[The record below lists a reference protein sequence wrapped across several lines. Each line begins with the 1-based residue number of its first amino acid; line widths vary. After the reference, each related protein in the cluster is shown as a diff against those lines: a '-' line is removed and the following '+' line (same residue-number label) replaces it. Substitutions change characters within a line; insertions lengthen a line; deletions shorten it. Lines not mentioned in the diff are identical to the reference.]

1 MRTISRISQLIVL
14 MFLLLTFAAANHAWC
29 QEAGD
34 NGQMASIDEV
44 LGNSTAKDKN
54 GTIALSSGSPGSK
67 TYVAAADCE
76 VIISS
81 CLQTYGNAELSVTVN
96 DEKVISWARSSD
108 RDPAKLMVR
117 GKEISESNVDVGGG
131 DFTPTTQKTR
141 LSLKK
146 GDKVILN
153 LSGNFGRAE
162 AHLSLNGPGIESKAP
177 VPGEIGGGD
186 GTIVKG
192 EGGGFLWKPVSESRG
207 GVAVILLPPKY
218 RHVMFNRKISINGST
233 NEVLE
238 WRDTYANG
246 NRMHIFLKKKGA
258 QYGGPVTITL
268 ELAKGGSIEWKVA
281 DAAKRTER

>member
-1 MRTISRISQLIVL
+1 MRTISRTLQLIVL
-14 MFLLLTFAAANHAWC
+14 MFLLMTFATADHAWC
-29 QEAGD
+29 QETGGK
-34 NGQMASIDEV
+34 GQMASIDEV
-44 LGNSTAKDKN
+44 LGNNAAKDN
-54 GTIALSSGSPGSK
+54 DGTIALTSDNPGSK
-67 TYVAAADCE
+67 TYIAAADCE

-117 GKEISESNVDVGGG
+117 GKEIRESNVDVGGG
-131 DFTPTTQKTR
+131 DFTPTPQKTR

-146 GDKVILN
+146 GDRVVLD

-162 AHLSLNGPGIESKAP
+162 AHLSLNGPGIESKDP
-177 VPGEIGGGD
+177 VPGEIGAGD
-186 GTIVKG
+186 GTTVKG
-192 EGGGFLWKPVSESRG
+192 EGGGFLWKPVSDSRG

-218 RHVMFNRKISINGST
+218 RHVMFNKKIWINNST

-268 ELAKGGSIEWKVA
+268 ELTKGGKIEWKVA